1 MNLKKKVMW
10 NFRKAKIPGQ
20 KKPSVFFAGGF
31 GKLSALIAAMLL
43 CATVTA
49 QEAPVQGAPVQGT
62 SAQGTEVQPLALSID
77 EAVERAI
84 RSNLSLES
92 SRTSVE
98 TKRRA
103 SDLSWNQFIPSVTVA
118 GILSMSNEAST
129 QSGVATAIPSGL
141 INNPMFASQIPPGTL
156 PAGAD
161 IYISVPYSV
170 DVPRWNMVGSLQTS
184 LNFSMAMIEN
194 MKRLRLDYEGGL
206 LSYEKAKAQLE
217 RDVRKAYHSML
228 LLQENIELL
237 RGSYEN
243 VERQVQMA
251 QANYN
256 AGLAPELTL
265 LQARVAR
272 ENMRPNIDQA
282 ENGLKLSMAQ
292 FAMYLG
298 LDYDT
303 PFELIPVDHSIDFI
317 PLDIAEMITRA
328 SNGKPDILE
337 LRQNILMLQSARKAQ
352 VYSLTPSLSLSWN
365 FNPVFTRDPWKDSW
379 FESDNWM
386 DRGSLSLTLSMRL
399 HSLIPYSSDSQGIR
413 NLDDQITT
421 ANIGLAQLIRGT
433 EIEIYNTILS
443 LERTR
448 VSAQAQAQTISLAE
462 QSYRLTEL
470 AYQAGLQ
477 DLFQVQSA
485 EQSLRQARVQML
497 EQQFNYLNGLIDL
510 EYSTGVP
517 FGTLSRSK

>member
-1 MNLKKKVMW
+1 MNLKERNVEVLR
-10 NFRKAKIPGQ
+10 NFC
-20 KKPSVFFAGGF
+20 
-31 GKLSALIAAMLL
+31 LIAVLLL
-43 CATVTA
+43 CATLGLPLSA
-49 QEAPVQGAPVQGT
+49 QEAA
-62 SAQGTEVQPLALSID
+62 VQPLLLSPD

-84 RSNLSLES
+84 RNNLSLES
-92 SRTSVE
+92 SRTSVA
-98 TKRRA
+98 TKKRA
-103 SDLSWNQFIPSVTVA
+103 SDLSWNQFIPSITVA
-118 GILSMSNEAST
+118 GILSMDNEASSISGSFPVDMAEVLNPAFSALT
-129 QSGVATAIPSGL
+129 QGLVPNMIPSNSVFG
-141 INNPMFASQIPPGTL
+141 
-156 PAGAD
+156 
-161 IYISVPYSV
+161 SVPFSA
-170 DVPRWNMVGSLQTS
+170 DAPRWHIVGSLQTS
-184 LNFSMAMIEN
+184 FNFSMAMIEN
-194 MKRLRLDYEGGL
+194 MNRLRLDYESGL

-228 LLQENIELL
+228 MLQENIALL
-237 RGSYEN
+237 RSSFEN

-272 ENMRPNIDQA
+272 ENMRPTIDQA

-303 PFELIPVDHSIDFI
+303 PFELVPVDNTFDFI
-317 PLDIAEMITRA
+317 PIDVAEMIRMA
-328 SNGKPDILE
+328 SSSKPDIME

-352 VYSLTPSLSLSWN
+352 VYSLTPSLSIGWN

-379 FESDNWM
+379 FESDHWM
-386 DRGSLSLTLSMRL
+386 DRGSLSFTLSMRL
-399 HSLIPYSSDSQGIR
+399 HSLIPFSTDSQGIK
-413 NLDDQITT
+413 NIDDQITT

-433 EIEIYNTILS
+433 EIEIYNTVLS
-443 LERTR
+443 LERIRISTE
-448 VSAQAQAQTISLAE
+448 AQTQTISLAE
-462 QSYRLTEL
+462 QSYRLTEM
-470 AYQAGLQ
+470 AYEAGLQ

-510 EYSTGVP
+510 EYSIGVP
-517 FGTLSRSK
+517 FGTLSRRNK